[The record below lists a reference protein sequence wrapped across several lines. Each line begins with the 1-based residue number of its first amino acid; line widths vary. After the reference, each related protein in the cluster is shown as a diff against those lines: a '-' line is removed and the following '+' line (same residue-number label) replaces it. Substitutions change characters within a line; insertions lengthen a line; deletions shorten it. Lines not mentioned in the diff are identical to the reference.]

1 MNTTLRRAAGFTLLE
16 LLVVVTIIAI
26 LSAIAIPSYRQY
38 VLRGHRTDAT
48 RALQDLAAREENFY
62 FANNAYSKVLTT
74 DLNSSANMA
83 GAYFNITIPSAS
95 STDYTLRAEA
105 LDPQTQDTM
114 CAAFTLDR
122 AGNSLSTSAGG
133 ADTSTTCW
141 GK

>member
-62 FANNAYSKVLTT
+62 FANNAYSKLTT
-74 DLNSSANMA
+74 DLGSSASVA
-83 GAYFNITIPSAS
+83 GRYFSINIPSAS
-95 STDYTLRAEA
+95 STDYTLRATA
-105 LDPQTQDTM
+105 IDPQTQDTM
-114 CAAFTLDR
+114 CRVFTLDR
-122 AGNSLSTSAGG
+122 AGNSLSTDAGG